1 MQHYDLSPLYSASI
15 GFDQVSDL
23 INRVITNNST
33 TASYPPYNIEKTA
46 DDYYRISIA
55 VAGFSDADLSVEVK
69 NKTLIISGQKDD
81 DKSER
86 NFLHKGIATRAFKRK
101 FHLADYVKVK
111 SANHSDGMLHIDIF
125 KEVPEELKPRQI
137 EIAVKGTKTPVL
149 EH

>member
-1 MQHYDLSPLYSASI
+1 MQIPTLTEHHL
-15 GFDQVSDL
+15 
-23 INRVITNNST
+23 N
-33 TASYPPYNIEKTA
+33 
-46 DDYYRISIA
+46 
-55 VAGFSDADLSVEVK
+55 VEVK

-81 DKSER
+81 DKNER